1 MTLEQILEKT
11 KNIRLIAAS
20 KYVDAN
26 IIERLFNQGI
36 MEFGAKRDFKNKE
49 ENQFIA
55 EPKEFEK
62 NIIELDLTRL
72 NRELIY
78 EIHEIARNAHNPN
91 EKNNKKL
98 VLKVV
103 STGSCLLYHT
113 DFVISDST
121 VKEISSRY
129 A

>member
-1 MTLEQILEKT
+1 MAQKKILKI
-11 KNIRLIAAS
+11 K
-20 KYVDAN
+20 KK
-26 IIERLFNQGI
+26 IILPQNLWI
-36 MEFGAKRDFKNKE
+36 W
-49 ENQFIA
+49 
-55 EPKEFEK
+55 K

-98 VLKVV
+98 VLKVI
-103 STGSCLLYHT
+103 SAGSCLLYHT
-113 DFVISDST
+113 DFIISDSI
-121 VKEISSRY
+121 VEEISNKY